1 MEQNFDPAQLRG
13 IIKRRKAGAILA
25 FAATF
30 TLIAAVALL
39 LPNIYRSSATIMIEN
54 PQLPPNLVT
63 ASVTTYADQRI
74 QGITQEITS
83 RGRILN
89 LVKKYDLLPDK
100 RERLATEDLVTKI
113 QKRITVE
120 TIDAEIKKETLN
132 KPALI
137 TIAFTLSYDDENP
150 DKAQHVAD
158 ELSSYY
164 MEKNHEDRAKYARN
178 ASQFLED
185 QLRGAK
191 ERLDGLEAKLANY
204 REAHLEELPEFTAL
218 NMQKIEKMSADISNL
233 NMQIRLTDE
242 QRSIVRTRLAEI
254 DPFGGMGPMGQVLSV
269 QERMKQAQ
277 LEEANLSSRYSEQHP
292 MVQAKKHELELLGG
306 KSGDP
311 AKTMQIRARL
321 SQLESEL
328 ADLKSRYS
336 DKHPAV
342 NSKIRE
348 IERVKGELQASL
360 SKASQPEIA
369 KHESATNPAYI
380 ALKSDAEKAD
390 VTLAAM
396 KIERARLEEQLK
408 SVYEKM
414 HSMPQVTKEYNEMD
428 ADYQNAKA
436 NLTDLQLKLASARLS
451 QGMEDEQLGET
462 FKVIEPAFFPEK
474 PAKPNRLAIL
484 LIGIVLAMGVSIGTA
499 SFLEYSD
506 TRVHDTET
514 VERLSG
520 LSVFSTI
527 PRIVTAEDIKRT
539 RRKRVLIAT
548 GTVAGI
554 VAAVLLFH
562 YFVMDVD
569 VFWARLI
576 RLIDRKTML

>member
-1 MEQNFDPAQLRG
+1 MEQNFELAQLRG
-13 IIKRRKAGAILA
+13 IIRRRKSGAILA

-30 TLIAAVALL
+30 WLIAAVALL
-39 LPNIYRSSATIMIEN
+39 LPDIYRSSATIMIEN
-54 PQLPPNLVT
+54 PQVPQNLV
-63 ASVTTYADQRI
+63 ASTITSFADQRI

-83 RGRILN
+83 RGRVLN
-89 LVKKYDLLPDK
+89 LVSKYDLLPGK
-100 RERLATEDLVTKI
+100 RERLPAEDLVEKI
-113 QKRITVE
+113 KKRITVE
-120 TIDAEIKKETLN
+120 TIDAEIKKETQN

-150 DKAQHVAD
+150 DKAQHVAN

-185 QLRGAK
+185 QLRAAK
-191 ERLDGLEAKLANY
+191 ERRDVLEAKLAAY

-242 QRSIVRTRLAEI
+242 QRSVVRTRLAEI
-254 DPFGGMGPMGQVLSV
+254 DPFGGMGPQVLSV
-269 QERMKQAQ
+269 QERIKQAQ
-277 LEEANLSSRYSEQHP
+277 LEEANLSSKYSDNHP
-292 MVQAKKHELELLGG
+292 LVQAKKHELELLGG

-328 ADLKSRYS
+328 SDLKSRYS
-336 DKHPAV
+336 DVHPAV
-342 NSKIRE
+342 KSKILE
-348 IERVKGELQASL
+348 IERVKGELQSSL

-369 KHESATNPAYI
+369 KHESATSPAYI

-390 VTLAAM
+390 VSLAAM
-396 KIERARLEEQLK
+396 RAEKARLEEQMK
-408 SVYEKM
+408 SVYVKM

-428 ADYQNAKA
+428 TDYQNAKA
-436 NLTDLQLKLASARLS
+436 NLTDLQQKLASARLS

-474 PAKPNRLAIL
+474 PAKPNRLAIV
-484 LIGIVLAMGVSIGTA
+484 LIGMVLAMGVSIGTA
-499 SFLEYSD
+499 SFMEYSD

-514 VERLSG
+514 VERLAG
-520 LSVFSTI
+520 FSVFSTI
-527 PRIVTAEDIKRT
+527 PKIVTAEDIKRT
-539 RRKRVLIAT
+539 RKKRVLVTA
-548 GTVAGI
+548 GTAAGI
-554 VAAVLLFH
+554 AIAVLLFH
-562 YFVMDVD
+562 YLVMDLD
-569 VFWARLI
+569 VFWAKLI
-576 RLIDRKTML
+576 RLIDRKTIL